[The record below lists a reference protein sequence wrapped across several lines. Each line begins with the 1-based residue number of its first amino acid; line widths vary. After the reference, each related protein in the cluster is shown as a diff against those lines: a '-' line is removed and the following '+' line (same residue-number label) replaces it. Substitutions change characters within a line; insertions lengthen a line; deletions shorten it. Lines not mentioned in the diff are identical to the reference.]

1 MKKIKS
7 KLMRVTFLAGA
18 ISLMMCG
25 NIFAASTGQIKVGSG
40 SASGWVYG
48 YNSVSGN
55 GTSGYYAESSTSFT
69 ALGSACGGVSA
80 SVQMTVKSGS
90 STLYSNRDT
99 VSASTVYGNT
109 VEASL
114 HSGFF
119 SANNITSTSTHTLS
133 GPITFS
139 RTLVA
144 KW

>member
-69 ALGSACGGVSA
+69 TLGNGCGGVLNIPY
-80 SVQMTVKSGS
+80 TF
-90 STLYSNRDT
+90 
-99 VSASTVYGNT
+99 YGGRVDSEVGLLIFIDGNCT
-109 VEASL
+109 AI
-114 HSGFF
+114 F
-119 SANNITSTSTHTLS
+119 
-133 GPITFS
+133 
-139 RTLVA
+139 RR
-144 KW
+144 